1 MALKQQLISQFAKM
15 ANAKDAN
22 TQPNNTVYGV
32 ATISNGQTY
41 VKIDGSTVITPAITT
56 STIKDG
62 DRVTVKIEN
71 HTAVITGNITSPA
84 ARTDDVEE
92 LAQSTADYSSI
103 KKSVEELLIDM
114 SECKNDIDN
123 LQKTDITT
131 QEKIGEHTETIS
143 INSET
148 LADHET
154 RISSNTET
162 LTDHET
168 RISSNT
174 ETLTDIGND
183 ISSIKERLDSM
194 AESITDII
202 SRLETLETPSTEE

>member
-162 LTDHET
+162 LTD
-168 RISSNT
+168 
-174 ETLTDIGND
+174 IGND